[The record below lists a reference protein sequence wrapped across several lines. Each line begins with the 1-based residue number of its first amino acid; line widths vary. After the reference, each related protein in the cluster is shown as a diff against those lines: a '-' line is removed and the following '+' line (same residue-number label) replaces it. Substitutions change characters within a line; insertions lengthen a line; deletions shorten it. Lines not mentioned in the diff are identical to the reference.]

1 MSQPSSL
8 RILVCGDGGRG
19 DDGAALVAI
28 GRLLPTLPR
37 LILDQVEVRR
47 QEVLDVSHLRDRGQA
62 ASCLIVDAAAGVD
75 AGVVVT
81 VSLDALAL
89 DPGSAVPRSLHG
101 QSMGDGLRAL
111 ELARHELPRGSFVG
125 LGGRSFGFGVPLSI
139 PVRNA
144 LPVFVATIGLEIN
157 RLLRLDAVPAR

>member
-19 DDGAALVAI
+19 DDGAALIAM

-37 LILDQVEVRR
+37 PILDQIEVHRH
-47 QEVLDVSHLRDRGQA
+47 EVLDVGGLRDLQA
-62 ASCLIVDAAAGVD
+62 TSSCLIVDAATGVE

-81 VSLDALAL
+81 VSLGALAI
-89 DPGSAVPRSLHG
+89 DPASAIPRSLHG
-101 QSMGDGLRAL
+101 RSLGDGLRAL

-144 LPVFVATIGLEIN
+144 LPVFVAAIGLEIN